1 MGPAMQAERWKKVE
15 ELFEAARQ
23 QPADGRAGF
32 LRQACPGDPEL
43 CAEVESL
50 LKAAESGDPL
60 LDGSPLSSIAERAPA
75 LKPGDQL
82 GSFEILGLIGRGG
95 MGEVYR
101 ARDPRLKREVAIKT
115 LPPTFAADRDRVARF
130 EREARAA
137 SALNHPNIVSVHD
150 IGHQGDVWFI
160 VSELVDGE
168 TLARVLERGPLP
180 LRKLIEVGTQIA
192 EGLAAAH
199 AAGVVHRDLK
209 PGNIMLTCDGRVK
222 ILDFGLARQDRVPG
236 VDSTTLEVSQPGLI
250 LGTPGY
256 MAPEQVRGEATDA
269 RSDLFSLGVILYEMA
284 SGKRAF
290 SGGSSIEVMNSIL
303 KDDPPELPPASPPA
317 LDRLVRRCIEKEPA
331 RRFHSAADL
340 GFAVGSIGASSP
352 IAAPARKR
360 ASWRVW
366 TAAAALCCCVAAGIA
381 YWLWVRSRAASD
393 SRPENFLYR
402 LTRDAGFAT
411 GAAIS
416 PDGRLVAYASDRSD
430 PSNLDI
436 WVQHVGASGK
446 SRGGV
451 RITDDPADDYD
462 PAFSPDG
469 AQIAFRSDRDG
480 GGIYAVPTT
489 GGEARLLV
497 SRGGHPRFSPDGR
510 MLMYTTGSFFPIA
523 LFIQGDPGT
532 TPVQIGAGCDVA
544 QGIWSPD
551 GRRVLLAAVCPI
563 GGSTNIRLWVSTLDG
578 KRTPGPSLRVN
589 PGDFSIDQWLADPP
603 RLLMHIYNGDG
614 ASIATIPVSEDGTKV
629 TGPWQRVTFST
640 DNEGPASAALD
651 GRVVFSS
658 GNREVHNWGIP
669 IDGNGHA
676 TGAPQRLTSRPAGV
690 VETSPVLSRDG
701 RHLAFGSVLSD
712 FPTLFY
718 KNLSTGKER
727 ELASDIWVAGGVFNP
742 DATMIIFHG
751 AITLGSFSAYEVPV
765 AGGAPRKLWEHP
777 EMGQA
782 WDWSPD
788 GTTVLCLEGYPN
800 GKVVE
805 MDLKSLS
812 KTTLLDD
819 PGFGLYQAH
828 FSNDGRWVTFNA
840 TSLKEER
847 SRVYVAPFRKGL
859 VPRNEWIA
867 ISDSG
872 WDDKPHFSHDDNLLF
887 FSSDRDGFRCI
898 WAQRLGPGRHPS
910 GEPFPVY
917 HCHERRRSLK
927 NLGLFFAIAVGP
939 DRIVFNQA
947 ELTGNIWLRKAGYYQ
962 DRK

>member
-1 MGPAMQAERWKKVE
+1 MQAERWKKVE

-23 QPADGRAGF
+23 QPAEGRAGF
-32 LRQACPGDPEL
+32 LRKACPDDPEL

-50 LKAAESGDPL
+50 LKVAESGEPL
-60 LDGSPLSSIAERAPA
+60 LDGSPLSSIVERAPA

-115 LPPTFAADRDRVARF
+115 LPSTFAADRDRVARF

-137 SALNHPNIVSVHD
+137 SALNHPNIVSVYD
-150 IGHQGDVWFI
+150 IGHQDDVWFI
-160 VSELVDGE
+160 VSELVEGE
-168 TLARVLERGPLP
+168 TLARALVGGPLP

-209 PGNIMLTCDGRVK
+209 PGNIMLTRDGRVK
-222 ILDFGLARQDRVPG
+222 ILDFGLAHRDRVPG
-236 VDSTTLEVSQPGLI
+236 PDSTTMEVSHPGVI

-290 SGGSSIEVMNSIL
+290 RGGSSIEVMNSIL
-303 KDDPPELPPASPPA
+303 KNDPPELPPASPPA
-317 LDRLVRRCIEKEPA
+317 LDRIVRRCIEKQPA
-331 RRFHSAADL
+331 RRFQSAADF
-340 GFAVGSIGASSP
+340 GFALGGVFAV
-352 IAAPARKR
+352 PAVATPVRKR

-366 TAAAALCCCVAAGIA
+366 IAAAAVCCCVAGGIA
-381 YWLWVRSRAASD
+381 YWLRVRSRVASD

-411 GAAIS
+411 SAAIS

-430 PSNLDI
+430 SSNLDI
-436 WVQHVGASGK
+436 WVQNVDAGGK

-451 RITDDPADDYD
+451 RVTDDPADDYD

-497 SRGGHPRFSPDGR
+497 SRGAHPKFSPDGR
-510 MLMYTTGSFFPIA
+510 MLMYSTGTTA
-523 LFIQGDPGT
+523 LFIQGEPGT
-532 TPVQIGAGCDVA
+532 TPVQIGAGCDVY
-544 QGIWSPD
+544 QGVWSPD
-551 GRRVLLAAVCPI
+551 GRRVLLGAACPS
-563 GGSTNIRLWVSTLDG
+563 GGYSTNIRLWVSTLDG
-578 KRTPGPSLRVN
+578 KRTPGPSLMV
-589 PGDFSIDQWLADPP
+589 PFGGFSIDQWLADPS
-603 RLLMHIYNGDG
+603 RLLMHIYNADG

-640 DNEGPASAALD
+640 DAEGPASAALD
-651 GRVVFSS
+651 NRIVFSS
-658 GNREVHNWGIP
+658 GNQEIHNWGVP

-676 TGAPQRLTSRPAGV
+676 AGAPRRLTSRPAGV

-701 RHLAFGSVLSD
+701 RHLAFTAFLSD
-712 FPTLFY
+712 LPTLFY
-718 KNLSTGKER
+718 KNLATGKER
-727 ELASDIWVAGGVFNP
+727 ELASDISAGGGVFSP
-742 DATMIIFHG
+742 DATRIIFFEG
-751 AITLGSFSAYEVPV
+751 GDRGGLFVVYEVPV
-765 AGGAPRKLWEHP
+765 SGGAPRKLWERRDVV
-777 EMGQA
+777 GVSA
-782 WDWSPD
+782 WSPD
-788 GTTVLCLEGYPN
+788 GTTVLSQEGVSN
-800 GKVVE
+800 AKVVE
-805 MDLKSLS
+805 MDLKSVS

-819 PGFGLYQAH
+819 SGFGLFQAH

-840 TSLKEER
+840 VSLKEDR

-872 WDDKPHFSHDDNLLF
+872 WDDKPHFSHDDKLLF

-898 WAQRLGPGRHPS
+898 WAQRLGPGAHPY

-927 NLGLFFAIAVGP
+927 NLDTDFAIDVGP
-939 DRIVFNQA
+939 NMIVFNQA
-947 ELTGNIWLRKAGYYQ
+947 ELTGNIWLRKPGYYQ
-962 DRK
+962 DPK